1 MKWILPKMRKPA
13 CLVSVLTILIVVVE
27 IADSGMAADFV
38 AAARWQVGKTLR
50 YDGSYRALEYP
61 NGDVPLD
68 RGVCTDVVIRAMR
81 TAFGFD
87 LQKHVHEDMK
97 RHFPIYP
104 SRWGLAA
111 PDSNIDH
118 RRVPNLETFFR
129 RQGWSLPVSDRTE
142 DYLPG
147 DIVTCI
153 VPPRLPHIMVVSD
166 RKSRHNVP
174 LIIHNIGAGTREEDR
189 LFEFKLTGHFRIDLP
204 ERPGATAS
212 GRRDANPIAD

>member
-1 MKWILPKMRKPA
+1 MRTITSWILI
-13 CLVSVLTILIVVVE
+13 LTILLV
-27 IADSGMAADFV
+27 IAERAVTDTGADFV

-50 YDGSYRALEYP
+50 YDGSYRALDYP
-61 NGDVPLD
+61 NGDVPLE

-87 LQKHVHEDMK
+87 LQKRVHKDMK
-97 RHFPIYP
+97 GHFSIYP
-104 SRWGLAA
+104 QQWGLAA

-118 RRVPNLETFFR
+118 RRVPNLETFFK
-129 RQGWSLPVSDRTE
+129 RQGWSLPVSEIAR

-166 RKSRHNVP
+166 RKSRRGVP
-174 LIIHNIGAGTREEDR
+174 LIIHNIGAGAREEDR
-189 LFEFKLTGHFRIDLP
+189 LFEFELTGHFRINLP
-204 ERPGATAS
+204 EQTGAAAS
-212 GRRDANPIAD
+212 GHRHTRPIADFSSSSSG